1 MINFSKDD
9 VVFFLKGRL
18 IFVAGV
24 AIILVSVSGFF
35 SRDRIAGFFRVKSVE
50 YKTPDVSTPTIV
62 GGELILPK
70 VMLDQFNPGS
80 AKESQLHVL
89 SANLFGVFDGSEQ
102 QVVPPKLVGI
112 RIMGE
117 VQNVGKTIVQEFSP
131 VVRFLD
137 VDNKEIAKKVGRVTS
152 GFDFFGVLPNAKTLY
167 DVMVDNPPEADKMEI
182 ILNTMS
188 ATTSAKFDVLKVI
201 NKANDVKTA
210 KNQKQAESE
219 QEGTDS
225 GEASGSGQAA
235 EAEDIEYYTI
245 SGTVQNSLSNPV
257 SDISVYVWIKDAEG
271 YVFSFGRQD
280 FKGDL
285 ISPKKTVDFKIN
297 LFPFKDGQKYDKYEV
312 SAWGRRYTL

>member
-35 SRDRIAGFFRVKSVE
+35 FRDRIAGFFRVKSVE

-80 AKESQLHVL
+80 AKESQLHAL

-167 DVMVDNPPEADKMEI
+167 DVIVDNPPEADKMEI

-201 NKANDVKTA
+201 NKAIIFAGIENIKL
-210 KNQKQAESE
+210 
-219 QEGTDS
+219 
-225 GEASGSGQAA
+225 
-235 EAEDIEYYTI
+235 DIE
-245 SGTVQNSLSNPV
+245 S
-257 SDISVYVWIKDAEG
+257 
-271 YVFSFGRQD
+271 
-280 FKGDL
+280 
-285 ISPKKTVDFKIN
+285 KKKFAN
-297 LFPFKDGQKYDKYEV
+297 LFMVSCISILGFMVSGKKAVIFSDKIALSFVALIIVE
-312 SAWGRRYTL
+312 